1 MVAVNR
7 PPRLDPPRVR
17 RRRVPAFK
25 RWFGRGKR
33 RVGYYRLR
41 DGLRNR
47 LREPEFRRALRS
59 TDVFLVG
66 HPKSGNTWLA
76 YMLAVLMSNDRHED
90 VNLYN
95 VGDYVPFVHG
105 RDHAIA
111 DYDHLPD
118 PRVFRNEYPR
128 YPRRYP
134 GTLYLVRDPRAVLI
148 SFWHMF
154 ATMFDDRDMTLS
166 RFVDG
171 YLSGAAPFDSWH
183 RHLGRWDRQVATA
196 LRRAEGGERVCIVRY
211 EDLVADREAALRR
224 VADFIGVVPAADVPA
239 GDVPAGDVPA
249 GTSEGLSR
257 AVALGSFEAMR
268 DLEGR
273 YGAEAYAGRAR
284 GEGRFI
290 RLGRAEGWKDE
301 MDPADAARIEAAFGP
316 VMERAGYL
324 GSCPADIRDTT
335 PA

>member
-1 MVAVNR
+1 MVPVNR
-7 PPRLDPPRVR
+7 PPRLDPPRLR
-17 RRRVPAFK
+17 RRAVPAFK

-47 LREPEFRRALRS
+47 AREPRFLRS
-59 TDVFLVG
+59 LRPTDVFLVG

-76 YMLAVLMSNDRHED
+76 YMLAVLLSDDREGE

-95 VGDYVPFVHG
+95 VGDHVPFVHG
-105 RDHAIA
+105 RDHEIA
-111 DYDHLPD
+111 AWDHLPD

-128 YPRRYP
+128 YPHRYP
-134 GTLYLVRDPRAVLI
+134 GTLYLVRDPRAVLV

-154 ATMFDDRDMTLS
+154 ATMFDDRAMTLS

-171 YLSGAAPFDSWH
+171 YLSGGAPFDAWH
-183 RHLGRWDRQVATA
+183 RHLRRWDRQVAAA

-211 EDLVADREAALRR
+211 EDLVSDREAALRR
-224 VADFIGVVPAADVPA
+224 VAHFIGAVPAE
-239 GDVPAGDVPA
+239 DVPA
-249 GTSEGLSR
+249 GTSERLSR
-257 AVALGSFEAMR
+257 AAARGSFEAMR

-273 YGAEAYAGRAR
+273 HGAEAYAGRAR
-284 GEGRFI
+284 GEGRFV
-290 RLGRAEGWKDE
+290 RRGQAEGWKDE

-324 GSCPADIRDTT
+324 A
-335 PA
+335 

>member
-1 MVAVNR
+1 MGPVNR

-17 RRRVPAFK
+17 RRPVPAFK

-33 RVGYYRLR
+33 AVGYYRLR

-47 LREPEFRRALRS
+47 LGEPRFRRALRP

-76 YMLAVLMSNDRHED
+76 YMLAVFLSDDRDGD

-95 VGDYVPFVHG
+95 VGDHVPFVHG
-105 RDHAIA
+105 RDHEIA
-111 DYDHLPD
+111 AWGHLPD

-128 YPRRYP
+128 HPHRYP
-134 GTLYLVRDPRAVLI
+134 GTLYLVRDPRAVLV

-154 ATMFDDRDMTLS
+154 ATMFDDREVTLS

-171 YLSGAAPFDSWH
+171 YLSGRSPFDTWH
-183 RHLGRWDRQVATA
+183 RHLRRWDRQVAAA
-196 LRRAEGGERVCIVRY
+196 LRRAEDGERVCIVRF
-211 EDLVADREAALRR
+211 EDLVSDREAALRR
-224 VADFIGVVPAADVPA
+224 VARFVGA
-239 GDVPAGDVPA
+239 VPAGDVPA
-249 GTSEGLSR
+249 GTSARLSR
-257 AVALGSFEAMR
+257 AVARGSFEAMR

-273 YGAEAYAGRAR
+273 HGAEAYAGRAR
-284 GEGRFI
+284 GEGRFV
-290 RLGRAEGWKDE
+290 RRGRAEGWKDE
-301 MDPADAARIEAAFGP
+301 MDPVDAARIEAAFGP

-324 GSCPADIRDTT
+324 R
-335 PA
+335 

>member
-1 MVAVNR
+1 MVPVNR
-7 PPRLDPPRVR
+7 PPKLDPPRVR
-17 RRRVPAFK
+17 HRPVPAFK

-33 RVGYYRLR
+33 RIGYYRLR

-47 LREPEFRRALRS
+47 LREPRFLRS
-59 TDVFLVG
+59 LRPTDVFLVG

-76 YMLAVLMSNDRHED
+76 YMLAVFLSDDRDDE

-105 RDHAIA
+105 HDHAIA
-111 DYDHLPD
+111 AYSHLPD

-134 GTLYLVRDPRAVLI
+134 GTLYLVRDPRAVLV
-148 SFWHMF
+148 SFRHMF

-171 YLSGAAPFDSWH
+171 YLSGTAPFDSWH
-183 RHLGRWDRQVATA
+183 RHLGRWDRQVGAA
-196 LRRAEGGERVCIVRY
+196 LRRAERGERMCVVRY
-211 EDLVADREAALRR
+211 EDLVHDREAALRR
-224 VADFIGVVPAADVPA
+224 VAEFVEDVPAA
-239 GDVPAGDVPA
+239 
-249 GTSEGLSR
+249 TSPGFEARLSR
-257 AVALGSFEAMR
+257 AVARGSFEAMR
-268 DLEGR
+268 EVEGR
-273 YGAEAYAGRAR
+273 HGAEAYAGRAR

-290 RLGRAEGWKDE
+290 RRGKTEGWKDE

-316 VMERAGYL
+316 VMKRAGYL
-324 GSCPADIRDTT
+324 E
-335 PA
+335 

>member
-1 MVAVNR
+1 MVPVNR

-17 RRRVPAFK
+17 RRPVPAFK

-33 RVGYYRLR
+33 RAGYYRLR

-47 LREPEFRRALRS
+47 LREPGFRRALRS

-76 YMLAVLMSNDRHED
+76 YMLAVFLSDDREGG

-105 RDHAIA
+105 RDHEIA
-111 DYDHLPD
+111 AWGHLPD

-128 YPRRYP
+128 YPHRYP
-134 GTLYLVRDPRAVLI
+134 GTVYLVRDPRAVLV

-154 ATMFDDRDMTLS
+154 ATMFDDHETTLS
-166 RFVDG
+166 RFVNG
-171 YLSGAAPFDSWH
+171 YLSGGTPFDAWH
-183 RHLGRWDRQVATA
+183 RHLRRWDRQVATA
-196 LRRAEGGERVCIVRY
+196 LQRVEDGERVCVVRY
-211 EDLVADREAALRR
+211 EDLVADREGALRR
-224 VADFIGVVPAADVPA
+224 VAHFVGVL
-239 GDVPAGDVPA
+239 PAGDVPA

-257 AVALGSFEAMR
+257 SVARGSFEAMR
-268 DLEGR
+268 ELER
-273 YGAEAYAGRAR
+273 RRGAEAYAGRAR
-284 GEGRFI
+284 GDGRFI
-290 RLGRAEGWKDE
+290 RRGQAEGWRDE

-324 GSCPADIRDTT
+324 V
-335 PA
+335 